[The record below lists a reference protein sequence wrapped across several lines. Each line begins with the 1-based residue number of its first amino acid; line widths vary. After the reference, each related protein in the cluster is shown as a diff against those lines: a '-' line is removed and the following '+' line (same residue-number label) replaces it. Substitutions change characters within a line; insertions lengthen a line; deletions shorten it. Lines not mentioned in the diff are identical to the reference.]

1 MLDRFFVKTIKIS
14 FKFVI
19 PVVEQN
25 HFDSIDYLVFYPKY
39 HNSSF
44 QIIFASIQV
53 FYCITV
59 FSFQFLYLLISFFEF
74 WVSSYS
80 LVTTS
85 NTLIIVNKLTF
96 IIAIVIV
103 FIYRN
108 FPNTVNFF
116 LPNSYLI

>member
-1 MLDRFFVKTIKIS
+1 MFNRFYVRTTKFS
-14 FKFVI
+14 FEYVI

-25 HFDSIDYLVFYPKY
+25 HFDSIDYLIFYLKY

-74 WVSSYS
+74 
-80 LVTTS
+80 
-85 NTLIIVNKLTF
+85 
-96 IIAIVIV
+96 
-103 FIYRN
+103 
-108 FPNTVNFF
+108 
-116 LPNSYLI
+116 

>member
-44 QIIFASIQV
+44 QIIFISVQV
-53 FYCITV
+53 LYCITV
-59 FSFQFLYLLISFFEF
+59 FSFQFLYLLISFFKF
-74 WVSSYS
+74 
-80 LVTTS
+80 
-85 NTLIIVNKLTF
+85 
-96 IIAIVIV
+96 
-103 FIYRN
+103 
-108 FPNTVNFF
+108 
-116 LPNSYLI
+116 